1 MSILFD
7 EELFL
12 KAANQKK
19 LKTCFVESFKFTTF
33 KNRTND
39 LEIPLREYLQFIPQ
53 DFYYYQGSLTQP
65 PCSESVSW
73 IVFKQPQVI
82 TSTQLNQL
90 KSLIKLPK
98 GNIRG
103 IQQMSS
109 DRKIFFGGSQQVK
122 NLVTLQTI
130 SLSIIMKASV
140 FMVALYTAFMY

>member
-12 KAANQKK
+12 RAAAPAK
-19 LKTCFVESFKFTTF
+19 LKTCFVESFKFTQF
-33 KNRTND
+33 SDKTND

-82 TSTQLNQL
+82 TTTQLNQL

-98 GNIRG
+98 GNIRE
-103 IQQMSS
+103 I
-109 DRKIFFGGSQQVK
+109 
-122 NLVTLQTI
+122 
-130 SLSIIMKASV
+130 
-140 FMVALYTAFMY
+140 